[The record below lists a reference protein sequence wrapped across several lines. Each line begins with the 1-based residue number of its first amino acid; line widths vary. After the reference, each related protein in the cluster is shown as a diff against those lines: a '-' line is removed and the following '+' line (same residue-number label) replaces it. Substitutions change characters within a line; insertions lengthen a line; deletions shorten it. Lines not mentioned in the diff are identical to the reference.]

1 MAVPHDKFQQHFAEM
16 LLLLYPL
23 SSLPLPQADFL
34 EDTVFDLN
42 CIDTTVRHRHA
53 AHCAVHQGTHT
64 EISNFVL
71 CHPQLVQSRQSAS
84 VQF

>member
-34 EDTVFDLN
+34 EDTVFDL
-42 CIDTTVRHRHA
+42 ILHRHYSE
-53 AHCAVHQGTHT
+53 T
-64 EISNFVL
+64 
-71 CHPQLVQSRQSAS
+71 
-84 VQF
+84 